1 MISTKKLL
9 FVFVCLILGLLLAC
23 EEDETTPTEVS
34 ANFATCEG
42 CHNDEAVLKKIA
54 PQDVEHAAGG
64 G

>member
-1 MISTKKLL
+1 MISTKRTMFF
-9 FVFVCLILGLLLAC
+9 FVFLLLGLLLAC
-23 EEDETTPTEVS
+23 EEDEITPTEVS

>member
-1 MISTKKLL
+1 MTGVQTCALPIYE
-9 FVFVCLILGLLLAC
+9 I
-23 EEDETTPTEVS
+23 TPTEVS

-42 CHNDEAVLKKIA
+42 CHNDEEEKKKIA